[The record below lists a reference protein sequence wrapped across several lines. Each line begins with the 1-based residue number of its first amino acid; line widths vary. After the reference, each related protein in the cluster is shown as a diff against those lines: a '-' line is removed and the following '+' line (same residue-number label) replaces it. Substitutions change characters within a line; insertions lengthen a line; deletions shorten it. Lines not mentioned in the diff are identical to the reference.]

1 MVKGLSLFANVGIAE
16 TFLKDVGVDVVV
28 ANELLEE
35 RANFYRHLYPS
46 CDMVQGDIK
55 DSTVYD
61 SVISKSKEKNVE
73 FIIATPPCQG
83 MSYAGHKDPNDIRN
97 ALITY
102 VFDAINDLNPKYVLI
117 ENVVPQLKTPVT
129 YAGKTMLIPDMIEY
143 LFSDRYQ
150 INKHHV
156 LNVETLGVPQ
166 CRKRALF
173 LLVNKSLNQ
182 TWEIPK
188 GDGSV
193 VTLYDAIGNL
203 PSLDPPIKEKGMT
216 EQIFPEYE
224 EKKKKGLAVSKW
236 HVARQHVW
244 RNVEV
249 MMHTPTGKS
258 AKENSVYYP
267 KNKDGR
273 MVGGSCC
280 AYKRMDWDK
289 PAPTVTTY
297 NHTISSFHNVH
308 PGRLDPKTGL
318 YSDARV
324 LTVFELMRVT
334 SLPDDWNI
342 PEWASENLIR
352 QVIGEGIPPLAIK
365 KVVAELA
372 IPREENL

>member
-1 MVKGLSLFANVGIAE
+1 MNGLSLFANVGIAE
-16 TFLKDVGVDVVV
+16 TYLQDVGVDIVV

-35 RANFYRHLYPS
+35 RAAFYRHLYPS
-46 CDMVQGDIK
+46 CDMIQGDIK
-55 DSTVYD
+55 NPEIYK
-61 SVISKSKEKNVE
+61 SVIEKAKAANVE

-83 MSYAGHKDPNDIRN
+83 MSYAGHKDPNDVRN

-102 VFDAINDLNPKYVLI
+102 VFDAIRDLNPKYVLI

-129 YAGKTMLIPDMIEY
+129 YAEKTMLIPEMIEF
-143 LFSDRYQ
+143 LFSEKYQ

-156 LNVETLGVPQ
+156 LNVEALGVPQ

-173 LLVNKSLNQ
+173 LLVDKTLNK
-182 TWEIPK
+182 TWEIPS
-188 GDGSV
+188 GDGSI
-193 VTLYDAIGNL
+193 VTLYDAIGDL
-203 PSLDPPIKEKGMT
+203 PSLDPPIKESGMT
-216 EQIFPEYE
+216 EVVFPEYE
-224 EKKKKGLAVSKW
+224 EKKQRGLAVSKW
-236 HVARQHVW
+236 HVARPHVW

-258 AKENSVYYP
+258 AKDNPVFYP
-267 KNKDGR
+267 KNKDGKL
-273 MVGGSCC
+273 VGGSCC

-308 PGRLDPKTGL
+308 PGKLDPNTGL

-324 LTVFELMRVT
+324 LTIFELMRVT
-334 SLPDDWNI
+334 TLPDNWNI
-342 PEWASENLIR
+342 PDWASEILIR

-372 IPREENL
+372 IHREDHK